1 MSLIMQKLTQ
11 QEEEAMRYVW
21 HLQGGFI
28 KDILACYPP
37 PSPPYTTVASI
48 IQNLKRKGYVRIERE
63 GNGYR
68 YLPVVSEA
76 EYKRTFL
83 SGFVQEYF
91 RNSYKELVSFF
102 ARDQKL
108 SGDDLKDIL
117 RMIEEE
123 KDK

>member
-1 MSLIMQKLTQ
+1 MQRLTQ

-21 HLQGGFI
+21 RLQGGFI
-28 KDILACYPP
+28 KDVVGCYPP
-37 PSPPYTTVASI
+37 PPPPYTTVASI
-48 IQNLKRKGYVRIERE
+48 IQNLKRKGYVRMERK

-68 YLPVVSEA
+68 YLPIVSEA

-83 SGFVQEYF
+83 GGFVQEYF
-91 RNSYKELVSFF
+91 RNSYKEMVSFF

-117 RMIEEE
+117 RMIEEGKE
-123 KDK
+123 K

>member
-1 MSLIMQKLTQ
+1 MSTYNPSAERFFSGKRKLPD
-11 QEEEAMRYVW
+11 RKRR
-21 HLQGGFI
+21 L
-28 KDILACYPP
+28 PP